1 MKRYIAMT
9 RKDKEAL
16 AKECHV
22 TVRTVNNA
30 LSYVYDSDTVQHIRD
45 VALKRGAV
53 MMVSECNEI
62 ETIHDADGVM
72 TQLLPNG
79 AVIEMNKD
87 TGDVD
92 VYFKGNAMIHLDNIR
107 VREISALQASA
118 MALK

>member
-1 MKRYIAMT
+1 MT

-53 MMVSECNEI
+53 MI
-62 ETIHDADGVM
+62 
-72 TQLLPNG
+72 
-79 AVIEMNKD
+79 
-87 TGDVD
+87 
-92 VYFKGNAMIHLDNIR
+92 
-107 VREISALQASA
+107 
-118 MALK
+118 